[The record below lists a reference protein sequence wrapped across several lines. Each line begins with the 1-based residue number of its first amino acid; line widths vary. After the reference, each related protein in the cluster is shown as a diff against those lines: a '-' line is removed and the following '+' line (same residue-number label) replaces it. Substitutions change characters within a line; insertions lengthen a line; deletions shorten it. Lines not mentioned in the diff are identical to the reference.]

1 MKLKGLLKKV
11 LYLVPDFPGIA
22 HRPSQFELVDLKQSP
37 AITPKKRYLKPI
49 FLMLAVLFSA
59 LVLWVNLMLSHQENE
74 VVKIRTQPQ
83 PVMKASSTP
92 SEVKTETPKT
102 SYTILMLGKE
112 DDGRADTIILCHMQI
127 DTGTIRILSFPRDT
141 RVLTAHKGTLVMDK
155 VSHAFRWGGLE
166 LLTHSIQEFLRI
178 PVDHTVVIDLV
189 IFRKII
195 DAIGGVEVDVEK
207 DLKYTDKAQGLT
219 ININKGLQVLNGENA
234 EGYVRYRSDG
244 LGDLGRIERQK
255 KFIAAFLTRVK
266 SLKTIGWE
274 SLKVLGRMPGFILDL
289 YKDVDTTI
297 PVELFVKLLM
307 AFGDMDREK
316 IAFRTMAGAGEYIP
330 VPQYK
335 KKINFFMS
343 SEADVHE
350 SRNWI
355 LNGYDIN
362 FEQLDQTEYFS
373 RFKPLTDSIPSMESI
388 TSVDSVS
395 TESSPPRT

>member
-1 MKLKGLLKKV
+1 MKLKGVFKKL

-22 HRPSQFELVDLKQSP
+22 HRPSQFDLVDLKK
-37 AITPKKRYLKPI
+37 TPSAGTRKPYRSRMLM
-49 FLMLAVLFSA
+49 FLILMMATVFLWINVLVSR
-59 LVLWVNLMLSHQENE
+59 SENE
-74 VVKIRTQPQ
+74 VAAIRSLPQ
-83 PVMKASSTP
+83 PIMKASPTSP
-92 SEVKTETPKT
+92 EVEKPKPKT
-102 SYTILMLGKE
+102 SYTILILGKE

-141 RVLTAHKGTLVMDK
+141 RVLTAHKGNLVMDK

-195 DAIGGVEVDVEK
+195 DAMGGVEVDVEK

-219 ININKGLQVLNGENA
+219 INIDKGLQVLNGENA

-255 KFIAAFLTRVK
+255 KFIAAFLGRVK
-266 SLKTIGWE
+266 SLKTIGWD

-316 IAFRTMAGAGEYIP
+316 ISFRTMAGAGEYIP
-330 VPQYK
+330 VPEYK
-335 KKINFFMS
+335 KKINFFVS
-343 SEADVHE
+343 SESDVLE
-350 SRNWI
+350 SRLWI
-355 LNGYDIN
+355 LNGHQIE
-362 FEQLDQTEYFS
+362 FEDLNQSQYFS
-373 RFKPLTDSIPSMESI
+373 KFKPLLNSTPSMESI